1 MTTRERLALMDDIK
15 RKNDAEWNKFKRQPC
30 YCAYALHPLAAWALK
45 CLITF
50 CVVILLGV
58 VALMA

>member
-1 MTTRERLALMDDIK
+1 MTTRERLTLMDDIK

-30 YCAYALHPLAAWALK
+30 YCAYALHPLAVWALK
-45 CLITF
+45 CVITF
-50 CVVILLGV
+50 FAVILLGV